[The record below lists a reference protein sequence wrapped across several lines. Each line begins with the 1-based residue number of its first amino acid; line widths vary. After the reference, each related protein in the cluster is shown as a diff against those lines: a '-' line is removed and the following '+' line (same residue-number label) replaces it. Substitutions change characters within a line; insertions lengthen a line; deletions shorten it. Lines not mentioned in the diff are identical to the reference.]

1 MATPEGVVLAEVI
14 AFCSK
19 VPGLRLSR
27 NTSGGTKSAT
37 TGRWFQYGLFH
48 NEGGSDLIGWY
59 TISTEKWEYDWGVS
73 IPPKAII
80 VAIEVKSPKGKTKPE
95 LLAKQKQFIAD
106 VRAAG
111 GIAGIV
117 HSVEEC
123 AALLGV
129 EVR

>member
-1 MATPEGVVLAEVI
+1 MTPEGVVLAEVI

-37 TGRWFQYGLFH
+37 TGRFFQYGLFH
-48 NEGGSDLIGWY
+48 NEGGSDLIGWMTY
-59 TISTEKWEYDWGVS
+59 RGPGGEYPGFV
-73 IPPKAII
+73 ARF
-80 VAIEVKSPKGKTKPE
+80 VAIEVKSPKGVTKPE
-95 LLAKQKQFIAD
+95 LLAKQERFIAE

-123 AALLGV
+123 AALLGLRV
-129 EVR
+129 NE